1 MRARQSLSG
10 RGYSVNEEV
19 QFLEGLLGDW
29 TLTGV
34 MNLHQPDG
42 SVKVVPINQKVEAFQ
57 SLRSKFVEVRC
68 FGDDYEAL
76 YLLGYDDL
84 TGKFVFH
91 LFDSFGVSSDAKF
104 GTGILRD
111 DSIRFTFP
119 YVTGPFYNEL
129 IREED
134 GWTWLLTFERDGEEK
149 VFAEKRMT
157 RVE

>member
-1 MRARQSLSG
+1 MSTEA
-10 RGYSVNEEV
+10 E
-19 QFLEGLLGDW
+19 FLDGLLGEW

-42 SVKVVPINQKVEAFQ
+42 SVKTTPINQTVKAKRI
-57 SLRSKFVEVRC
+57 LKDKFIKVRC
-68 FGDDYEAL
+68 DGDDYVAL

-91 LFDSFGVSSDAKF
+91 LFDSYGVSSDAKF

-157 RVE
+157 RVR